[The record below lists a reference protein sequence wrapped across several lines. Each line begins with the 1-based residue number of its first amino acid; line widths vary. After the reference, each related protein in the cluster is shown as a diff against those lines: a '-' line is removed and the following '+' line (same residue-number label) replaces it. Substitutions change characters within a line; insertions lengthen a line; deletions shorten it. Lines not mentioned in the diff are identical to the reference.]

1 MAVLAWLMMGI
12 AIWHFAIFLPDRYWG
27 GIVGS
32 FVFAGVGAV
41 VVGFMLAGFQITGK
55 SPEPIKR
62 EFLGLA
68 AKVTEAE
75 LAAQDAQLEEQSKKS
90 ATATADDDEPLP
102 GSGADLTPEDLVLKD
117 EPKTPKSKRPRNR
130 RHGR

>member
-41 VVGFMLAGFQITGK
+41 VVGFALAGFHVTAQDDINVLTALEGI
-55 SPEPIKR
+55 PGALI
-62 EFLGLA
+62 GLA
-68 AKVTEAE
+68 IAYGIGVREGN
-75 LAAQDAQLEEQSKKS
+75 
-90 ATATADDDEPLP
+90 EPLH
-102 GSGADLTPEDLVLKD
+102 L
-117 EPKTPKSKRPRNR
+117 
-130 RHGR
+130 

>member
-41 VVGFMLAGFQITGK
+41 VFGFMLAGFQITAQDDIHVLTALEGI
-55 SPEPIKR
+55 PGALI
-62 EFLGLA
+62 GLA
-68 AKVTEAE
+68 IAYGIGVCEGN
-75 LAAQDAQLEEQSKKS
+75 
-90 ATATADDDEPLP
+90 EPLH
-102 GSGADLTPEDLVLKD
+102 L
-117 EPKTPKSKRPRNR
+117 
-130 RHGR
+130 